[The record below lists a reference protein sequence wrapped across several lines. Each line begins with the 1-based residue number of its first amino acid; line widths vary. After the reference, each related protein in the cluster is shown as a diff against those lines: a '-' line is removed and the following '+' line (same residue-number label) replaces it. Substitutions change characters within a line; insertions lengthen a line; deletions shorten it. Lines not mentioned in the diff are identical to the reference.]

1 MNYQTLYTL
10 DQTCQL
16 LHLSTDQLQDELDNN
31 NLRAIHFPFGDRIVG
46 KDLKKYINKHQHTS
60 RSKLSR
66 RPAFITATILMLST
80 TAFAMSSFPAWQHV
94 SVPPIKSVFS
104 NYDSIEHIFTEWA
117 PVDAPIQFNRF
128 NDQSNVNSP
137 GATHS
142 IMSLQFNNKVAGGES
157 FPWPLF
163 VNLDTDHGSGDGVS
177 GLFRLHNRDQGW
189 SASTHMDGLAYGTG
203 TTIGSNIEMLNLNQD
218 NDSVFGL
225 NIQSKAYEAKSAIN
239 IQTAPIG
246 QNDPLWQP
254 GMNGSWETGIRFQSG
269 NGTESHIGTG
279 IEFGP
284 NTYGDRGIW
293 LQGDF
298 EAGID
303 LGQNNLR
310 MNAQSKIEFE
320 ATGQVAMRYNP
331 DTYRIE
337 FLYGEEVIG
346 FLNTSDRNVDLAN
359 HSSD

>member
-1 MNYQTLYTL
+1 MNYQDFYTL
-10 DQTCQL
+10 NQTCQL
-16 LHLSTDQLQDELDNN
+16 LCLSPGQLQGELKNKH
-31 NLRAIHFPFGDRIVG
+31 LRSIQFPFGQRIAG
-46 KDLKKYINKHQHTS
+46 KDLKKYINKHQHAF
-60 RSKLSR
+60 RPKLSK
-66 RPAFITATILMLST
+66 RPAIITAAVLMLST
-80 TAFAMSSFPAWQHV
+80 TAFAMNNFPAWQHI
-94 SVPPIKSVFS
+94 SVPAIKSVFS
-104 NYDSIEHIFTEWA
+104 NYDSLEDIYTQWA

-128 NDQSNVNSP
+128 NDQSNVNTP

-142 IMSLQFNNKVAGGES
+142 IMSLQFNNEVAGEES
-157 FPWPLF
+157 YPWPLF
-163 VNLDTDHGSGDGVS
+163 VNLDTDHGSGDGAA
-177 GLFRLHNRDQGW
+177 GLFRVHNRDRGW

-203 TTIGSNIEMLNLNQD
+203 TTIGSNIEMLNLNQG

-254 GMNGSWETGIRFQSG
+254 NMDGSWETGIRFQSG
-269 NGTESHIGTG
+269 NNTESHIGTG
-279 IEFGP
+279 IKFGP

-303 LGQNNLR
+303 MGQNNLR

-320 ATGQVAMRYNP
+320 TTGQVAMRYNP

-337 FLYGEEVIG
+337 FLYGEDVIG
-346 FLNTSDRNVDLAN
+346 FLNTSDRNIDLAN
-359 HSSD
+359 QSGY